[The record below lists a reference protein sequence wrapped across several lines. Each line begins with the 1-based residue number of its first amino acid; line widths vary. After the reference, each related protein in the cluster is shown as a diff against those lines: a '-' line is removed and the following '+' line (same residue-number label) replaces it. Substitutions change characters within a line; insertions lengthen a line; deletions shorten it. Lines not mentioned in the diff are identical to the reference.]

1 MDIAALSPAMQALRG
16 GELRV
21 WSFVVTILGDM
32 ARAPGQEMSGARLS
46 ALTEGAGIKPQALR
60 TALHRLRKDGWIDSR
75 REGRGAFH
83 FLTDHGRTQAEQAA
97 ARIYDFQ
104 PVPTDGWHLVVLP
117 DRARVLPGHV
127 PVAPGCYLGH
137 GSAPDLPDTLILTG
151 TNLIVPDWVRTQ
163 VISGDLAQEYASFEQ
178 ALRLALTSPIP
189 ATPLEATVL
198 RLLAVHGW
206 RRLVLRHPALPD
218 ELAPTDWAGP
228 ACRALMAELLEV
240 SETTAAPVD

>member
-1 MDIAALSPAMQALRG
+1 
-16 GELRV
+16 
-21 WSFVVTILGDM
+21 
-32 ARAPGQEMSGARLS
+32 MSGARLS
-46 ALTEGAGIKPQALR
+46 TLTEAAGGIKPQALR

-75 REGRGAFH
+75 REGRGGAFH
-83 FLTDHGRTQAEQAA
+83 FLTDHGRAQAEQAA

-117 DRARVLPGHV
+117 DRACILPDHV

-151 TNLIVPDWVRTQ
+151 TDLRVPDWVRAQ
-163 VISGDLAQEYASFEQ
+163 VISAELAQEYSSFEQ
-178 ALRLALTSPIP
+178 ALRLALTSSLP
-189 ATPLEATVL
+189 ANPLEATVL

-218 ELAPTDWAGP
+218 ELAPPHDWAGP
-228 ACRALMAELLEV
+228 ACRALMAELLELL
-240 SETTAAPVD
+240 ETTSASLE